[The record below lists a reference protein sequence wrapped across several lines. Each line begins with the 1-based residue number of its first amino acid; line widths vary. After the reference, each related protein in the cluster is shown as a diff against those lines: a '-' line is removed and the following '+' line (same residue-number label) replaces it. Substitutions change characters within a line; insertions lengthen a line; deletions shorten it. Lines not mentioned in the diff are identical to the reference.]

1 MTGWRSGLFGLVLA
15 GLVLGQNLVI
25 AADGVDDF
33 TAPVYAVVVDKA
45 FDDIVEDLQ
54 VSIGG
59 HNFRLTEQARIGD
72 AIAEREGRPFLRVT
86 VLHFCNLELARR
98 LLALK
103 PSFSL
108 RMPCRISVRE
118 TADGKVQI
126 ETLLLPEAD
135 GEAAL
140 DALAAEVNA
149 LLRDIVNEGVL

>member
-1 MTGWRSGLFGLVLA
+1 
-15 GLVLGQNLVI
+15 
-25 AADGVDDF
+25 
-33 TAPVYAVVVDKA
+33 VDKA
-45 FDDIVEDLQ
+45 FDDVVEDLL

-72 AIAEREGRPFLRVT
+72 AIAERAGQAFLRVT

-98 LLALK
+98 LLELK

-108 RMPCRISVRE
+108 RMPCRISVRA

-126 ETLLLPEAD
+126 ETLLLPEAG

-140 DALAAEVNA
+140 NTFAARVNA
-149 LLRDIVNEGVL
+149 LLRDIVDEGGL